1 MTNDQAETAAG
12 LHALVTFDN
21 IVGSYWYSLLQTLT
35 PVKIGWGIYGFI
47 LYHKANRCDGG
58 SYLNDLLVIYVF
70 YFVFTLMFTLVQ
82 LVVWIVGFFLRLK
95 VVSEAVRNQCEKFDA
110 QSGFSIAIA
119 TLFFD
124 KVVMR
129 SRQDTQHQ
137 ARVKECIRLKRERK
151 IVEAKLAGI
160 DAQLAQFEDV
170 DEVSVYAK
178 ELAAR
183 VNEILREAETSHPDD
198 IDKVLSQPSE
208 ASEEAMGDG
217 SNDANQSSASASSS
231 APSRALA
238 PKRAGDGAASAL
250 ANDREGEGGATR
262 GVAGEVSSSGP
273 MNPMHIP

>member
-1 MTNDQAETAAG
+1 MTFHPDHHDVIMSFTHSRRGVSRRA
-12 LHALVTFDN
+12 
-21 IVGSYWYSLLQTLT
+21 VGGDASFHLT
-35 PVKIGWGIYGFI
+35 
-47 LYHKANRCDGG
+47 
-58 SYLNDLLVIYVF
+58 
-70 YFVFTLMFTLVQ
+70 
-82 LVVWIVGFFLRLK
+82 
-95 VVSEAVRNQCEKFDA
+95 
-110 QSGFSIAIA
+110 
-119 TLFFD
+119 
-124 KVVMR
+124 
-129 SRQDTQHQ
+129 
-137 ARVKECIRLKRERK
+137 
-151 IVEAKLAGI
+151 
-160 DAQLAQFEDV
+160 QLAQFEDV

-250 ANDREGEGGATR
+250 ANDHEGEGGATR